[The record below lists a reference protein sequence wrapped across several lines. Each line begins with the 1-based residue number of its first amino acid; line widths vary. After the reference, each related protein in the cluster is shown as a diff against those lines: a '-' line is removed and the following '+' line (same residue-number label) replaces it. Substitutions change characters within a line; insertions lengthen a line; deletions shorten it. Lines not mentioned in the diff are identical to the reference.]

1 MKQGGGRNCV
11 SRRTM
16 VWNKQELRC
25 KYWATRSSAR
35 SFACTDHSFA
45 CFGLLASRVL
55 LCAHSFACSLTLLT
69 CLLVGKCMI
78 PCPIVRRCRE
88 RGRIH
93 VFRFLVRRI
102 FVCFSFFHV
111 ITSMSDKEDGV
122 IRYFSW
128 IDTRKTDIRVG
139 F

>member
-1 MKQGGGRNCV
+1 
-11 SRRTM
+11 M
-16 VWNKQELRC
+16 VWNKQELRR

-35 SFACTDHSFA
+35 SFACTAHSFA
-45 CFGLLASRVL
+45 FFGLLASRAL
-55 LCAHSFACSLTLLT
+55 LCAHSFSRSLTLLT
-69 CLLVGKCMI
+69 PSLVGKCMI
-78 PCPIVRRCRE
+78 PCLKMPWFCPIVRCCRE

-102 FVCFSFFHV
+102 FGCSSFFHV

-128 IDTRKTDIRVG
+128 LDTRKTGIRMG